1 MLTVSKFDILDI
13 SKGDTMLET
22 VSNELL
28 AYQEDRLD
36 SYIELNTTMARAGI
50 VFVGDSIIE
59 FFPLKKYLGRDLP
72 INNRG
77 IAGTDSQ
84 WLLDHLQEQ
93 VLALE
98 PEKIFILVGTNDIG
112 LGKSNHQIKNNIL
125 DILTEIRSENP
136 YSQIFLMSVLP
147 VSEDPKFQGTVKIR
161 TNSVIDSLNTELE
174 TLPGIEFIDLATI
187 LKAGGSGL
195 ADDFTKDGL
204 HLNLLGYQKISQIL
218 LEYV

>member
-1 MLTVSKFDILDI
+1 
-13 SKGDTMLET
+13 MLET

-36 SYIELNTTMARAGI
+36 SYIELNKTMARAGI

-59 FFPLKKYLGRDLP
+59 FFPLKKYLGRDVP
-72 INNRG
+72 IINRG
-77 IAGTDSQ
+77 IAGTDST
-84 WLLDHLQEQ
+84 WLQEHLHEQ
-93 VLALE
+93 VLVLE
-98 PEKIFILVGTNDIG
+98 PEKVFILIGTNDIG
-112 LGKSNHQIKNNIL
+112 LGKSNPEIKENIL
-125 DILTEIRSENP
+125 DILTETHSENP
-136 YSQIFLMSVLP
+136 YIKVCLMSVLP
-147 VSEDPKFQGTVKIR
+147 VSEDIKYQNTVKVR
-161 TNSVIDSLNTELE
+161 TNQVIDSLNADLQTI
-174 TLPGIEFIDLATI
+174 PGIEFIDLATI